1 MKTKLVALFLFVT
14 TAIGIS
20 LAPSIQQAQAITN
33 AGNTTTVTQSHQI
46 EVVFILDTT
55 SSMSGLIQA
64 AKEKIWSIA
73 TTMGSAEQAPDI
85 KMGLVAFRD
94 RGDTYVTRVLDL
106 SQDLDSMYASLM
118 DFKAQGGGDGPES
131 VNQALYD
138 AINRISWSE
147 DENVYKVAFLIGDAP
162 PHMDYNNDVQFP
174 VTMEMAKRKGIVV
187 NTIQSGQNSYTA
199 PVWKNIAQ
207 LGYGEYFQV
216 ENSGNAVAVATPY
229 DKKLSELAASLEDTR
244 LYFGDRETKERQ
256 KKKNEATSKIQQELS
271 EAALARRATFNATA
285 SGASNFLGESEL
297 VDAISSG
304 RIALEDIDRD
314 DMPADMKAY
323 APAEQ
328 MEVITRM
335 AAQRL
340 EIKRDIQKLSES
352 RNDYIRDQVA
362 KDGGAKESLDEKIYS
377 AVKKQAKSK
386 GLVYESEEARY

>member
-1 MKTKLVALFLFVT
+1 MKTKLVALILFVT

-20 LAPSIQQAQAITN
+20 LAPSIQQAQAITG
-33 AGNTTTVTQSHQI
+33 GNTTTPPQTHQI

-73 TTMGSAEQAPDI
+73 TTMASAQQAPDI
-85 KMGLVAFRD
+85 RMGLVAYRD
-94 RGDTYVTRVLDL
+94 RGDTYVTRVIDL

-147 DENVYKVAFLIGDAP
+147 DDSVYKVAFLIGDAP
-162 PHMDYNNDVQFP
+162 PHMDYNNDVKFP
-174 VTMEMAKRKGIVV
+174 VTLEMAKRKGIIV
-187 NTIQSGQNSYTA
+187 NTIQSGQNHSTA
-199 PVWKNIAQ
+199 PVWKHIAQ

-216 ENSGNAVAVATPY
+216 ENSGNAIAVVTPY

-244 LYFGDRETKERQ
+244 LYFGNKEEKAKQTKR
-256 KKKNEATSKIQQELS
+256 NEATRKLHDELS

-285 SGASNFLGESEL
+285 SGESNFLGKGEL

-304 RIALEDIDRD
+304 RIELDDIDKD
-314 DMPADMKAY
+314 DMPASLQAL
-323 APAEQ
+323 APAAQ
-328 MEVITRM
+328 MEVITNQAR
-335 AAQRL
+335 QREL
-340 EIKRDIQKLSES
+340 IKHDIQKLSES
-352 RNDYIRDQVA
+352 RNAYILEQIGTRD
-362 KDGGAKESLDEKIYS
+362 DAKESLDEKIYS
-377 AVKKQAKSK
+377 AVKKQAKTK
-386 GLVYESEEARY
+386 GLIYESEAARY

>member
-1 MKTKLVALFLFVT
+1 MKTKLVALILFVT

-20 LAPSIQQAQAITN
+20 LAPSIQQAQAITG
-33 AGNTTTVTQSHQI
+33 GNTTTTAVQSHQI

-73 TTMGSAEQAPDI
+73 TTMASAEQAPDI
-85 KMGLVAFRD
+85 RMGLVAFRD

-118 DFKAQGGGDGPES
+118 DLQAQGGGDGPES

-147 DENVYKVAFLIGDAP
+147 SDNVYKVAFLIGDAP
-162 PHMDYNNDVQFP
+162 PHMDYNNDVKFP
-174 VTMEMAKRKGIVV
+174 VTLEMAKRKGIVV
-187 NTIQSGQNSYTA
+187 NTIQSGQSAHTA

-216 ENSGNAVAVATPY
+216 ENSGNAIAVATPY
-229 DKKLSELAASLEDTR
+229 DKKLAELAASLEDTR
-244 LYFGDRETKERQ
+244 LYYGDSETKERQ
-256 KKKNEATSKIQQELS
+256 KKKNESTIKIQDELS

-285 SGASNFLGESEL
+285 SGESNFLGESEL
-297 VDAISSG
+297 VDAITSG
-304 RIALEDIDRD
+304 RIELDDIDKD
-314 DMPADMKAY
+314 DMPVSLHAF

-328 MEVITRM
+328 MAIISNQAR
-335 AAQRL
+335 QRE

-352 RNDYIRDQVA
+352 RNAYIIEQVG
-362 KDGGAKESLDEKIYS
+362 KRGDAKESLDEKIYS

-386 GLVYESEEARY
+386 GLIYESEEARY